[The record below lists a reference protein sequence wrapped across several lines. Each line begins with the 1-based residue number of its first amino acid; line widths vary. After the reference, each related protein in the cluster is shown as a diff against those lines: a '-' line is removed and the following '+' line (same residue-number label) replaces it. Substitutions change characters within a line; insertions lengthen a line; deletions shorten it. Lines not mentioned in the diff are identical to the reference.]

1 MDRLV
6 IFFGF
11 GQLAKHLASI
21 HYTSGDRIHFV
32 DPKETNKP
40 DFSSFSRDERPI
52 IYYTS
57 AAQTRL
63 RGTDCPEELEVFNI
77 KKPQENF
84 KHLHTA
90 FHSGTFVYFNTCH
103 IYRKKYVTDST
114 SVDPISKYAES
125 KLKTENYLRNN
136 CGDWSLK
143 SIVLF
148 PTISPLKNEHLL
160 HRLYKTI
167 KPMKS
172 LGEEQEQSFCFSDAA
187 DTAAEI
193 VNLAIAKVY
202 MQTRVNLDFG
212 TKFSIL
218 DLHRFMKDNFQI
230 LHAIHRRSQ
239 ASDMVLDK
247 SIEPYEFDQKIEKKS
262 KDELFARFLID

>member
-11 GQLAKHLASI
+11 GQVAKHLAII
-21 HYTSGDRIHFV
+21 HYKSGDRIHFL
-32 DPKETNKP
+32 DPREITKP
-40 DFSSFSRDERPI
+40 DFSSFSSEESPI

-63 RGTDCPEELEVFNI
+63 FGTDCPRELELFNI

-84 KHLHTA
+84 QHLNSA
-90 FHSGTFVYFNTCH
+90 FRSGTFVYFNTCH
-103 IYRKKYVTDST
+103 IYKDKYVTNGT
-114 SVDPISKYAES
+114 PVEPISKYAES
-125 KLKTENYLRNN
+125 KLKTESYLRNN
-136 CGDWSLK
+136 RGDWSLK

-148 PTISPLKNEHLL
+148 PTISPLRNEHLL

-172 LGEEQEQSFCFSDAA
+172 LGEEQVQSFCFSDAA
-187 DTAAEI
+187 DTAVEI
-193 VNLAIAKVY
+193 VNLAIAKVD

-218 DLHRFMKDNFQI
+218 DLRRFMQNNYQI
-230 LHAIHRRSQ
+230 LHAIHRRNQ
-239 ASDMVLDK
+239 ASDIVLDK